1 MDKEN
6 KYERMYENLL
16 EYEHKIHNRNQKRI
30 RIGLKCIW
38 IIPLIFLALLF
49 WTGSSKI
56 IFLVLWIVSLFA
68 IAIYL
73 ILVEYMDY
81 KLQEK
86 LHELD
91 DDVELSSLV
100 VGDFE
105 NVENILKAAIQRID
119 LNLNAEEELR
129 IEPEEATEQEEGFE
143 DESVGEAVTE
153 VESNCK
159 EGLENESVVEEASLV
174 DVRNEEEIARNED
187 SREEKSKDEGKTEDI
202 KDEAD
207 LKINTKIKKKFN
219 GIIINKEKIADA
231 VITQEDEVA
240 ENEEHI

>member
-16 EYEHKIHNRNQKRI
+16 EYEHKIHDRNQKRI
-30 RIGLKCIW
+30 RVGLKCIW

-100 VGDFE
+100 VGDFG
-105 NVENILKAAIQRID
+105 NVENILKAAIQKID
-119 LNLNAEEELR
+119 LNLNAEEELL
-129 IEPEEATEQEEGFE
+129 IESEEASD
-143 DESVGEAVTE
+143 DESI
-153 VESNCK
+153 
-159 EGLENESVVEEASLV
+159 VEEASLV
-174 DVRNEEEIARNED
+174 DEGNGEEAF
-187 SREEKSKDEGKTEDI
+187 KDEDNRGGKSLREVKNEDI

-207 LKINTKIKKKFN
+207 FKINSKNKKKFN
-219 GIIINKEKIADA
+219 GIILNREKIADTE
-231 VITQEDEVA
+231 ITQKDEVA